1 MYRVTFA
8 VIRSFIRLYWDNFII
23 QYDIFDEY
31 QVRQFDNEM
40 SYDVTVAGWW
50 IAVEGRASS

>member
-8 VIRSFIRLYWDNFII
+8 VIRLYWDNFII
-23 QYDIFDEY
+23 EYDIFDEY
-31 QVRQFDNEM
+31 GARQFDNEM
-40 SYDVTVAGWW
+40 SYNDVTVAGWW